1 MANDRGHFVSGVIHH
16 HVRTHLCL
24 GLGAGTDVRLELCFE
39 RHLLNPTIGSFLL
52 EDAIQKSLGLDPIG
66 SNGYWSVT
74 LGFGLH
80 TVHARTCPGVIR
92 IKLPFRLEASGIA
105 LPATSPAKV
114 SSRTKVICDP
124 LPIAYVI

>member
-16 HVRTHLCL
+16 NVSTHLCL

-52 EDAIQKSLGLDPIG
+52 EDAIQKSLGLGPIC
-66 SNGYWSVT
+66 SNGYSSVT

-105 LPATSPAKV
+105 LPATSPDKV

-124 LPIAYVI
+124 LPIAT

>member
-1 MANDRGHFVSGVIHH
+1 MANARGHSVSGVMHH
-16 HVRTHLCL
+16 HVSTHLCL

-39 RHLLNPTIGSFLL
+39 GHLLNPTIGSFLL

-66 SNGYWSVT
+66 SNGYWSAT

-92 IKLPFRLEASGIA
+92 IQLPFRLEASGIA
-105 LPATSPAKV
+105 LPATSPDKV

-124 LPIAYVI
+124 LPIAT